1 MLQKI
6 GTTQSSKPCAEVY
19 CRFSLQ
25 LPPAGMVQMLVQ
37 MAGQRANESQKAYA
51 KSTKSMK
58 SKKKHGCA
66 LGASESDL
74 ANLANA
80 LVGVG
85 L

>member
-1 MLQKI
+1 
-6 GTTQSSKPCAEVY
+6 
-19 CRFSLQ
+19 
-25 LPPAGMVQMLVQ
+25 MLVQ